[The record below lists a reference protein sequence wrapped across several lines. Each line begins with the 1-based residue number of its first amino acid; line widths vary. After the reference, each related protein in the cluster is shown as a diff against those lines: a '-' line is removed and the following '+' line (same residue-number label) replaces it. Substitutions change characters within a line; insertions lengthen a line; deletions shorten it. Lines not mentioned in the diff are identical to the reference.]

1 MVLVRRINGA
11 VAVPELHSPCVIYV
25 EAFFA
30 LIAVLALATSSLRV
44 NAADESFLVS
54 LKVLAPITLTES
66 QSLSFSNSLAGND
79 NDVVILPTSGDAA
92 KFSASGEADYAATG
106 SIIENSIILITGG
119 GADSTEQI
127 TIDTFVL
134 GGDMSSGGNLT
145 FDSEGSASNLN
156 VGGTAHIL
164 AEDIIGAYSGAATF
178 RLVYN

>member
-11 VAVPELHSPCVIYV
+11 VVVPEFQSPWVING
-25 EAFFA
+25 EMFFA
-30 LIAVLALATSSLRV
+30 LIFVLALASSSQRV
-44 NAADESFLVS
+44 NAEDESFLIS
-54 LKVLAPITLTES
+54 LRILAPITLTES
-66 QSLSFSNSLAGND
+66 QSLSFSNSLAGSD
-79 NDVVILPTSGDAA
+79 NDVVILPTSGEAA

-106 SIIENSIILITGG
+106 SIIESSIVLTTGEG
-119 GADSTEQI
+119 TDSTEQI